1 MQEGIQWLDRVVA
14 LLGFNPFVYLA
25 VAVGGMSVWVWCTM
39 VGSFALTGRAMWI
52 RRASLVV
59 AVLGAV
65 LFTYT
70 ARSLR

>member
-1 MQEGIQWLDRVVA
+1 MEWLDHVVA
-14 LLGFNPFVYLA
+14 LLGFNPFAYLV

-65 LFTYT
+65 LFAYT
-70 ARSLR
+70 ARQLH